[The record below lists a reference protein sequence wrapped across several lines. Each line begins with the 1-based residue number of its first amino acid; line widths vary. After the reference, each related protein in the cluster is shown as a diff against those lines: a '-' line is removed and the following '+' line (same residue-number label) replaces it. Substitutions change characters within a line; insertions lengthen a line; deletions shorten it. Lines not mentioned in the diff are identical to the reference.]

1 VYWIEEYEILKEEM
15 GKEAYIT
22 EKLLKMSED
31 ALLIKLADMVYNSY
45 DQPGE
50 KALNR
55 MYKNVCE
62 LLLKRELNDKCRE
75 LANLVI
81 LA

>member
-1 VYWIEEYEILKEEM
+1 M

-22 EKLLKMSED
+22 EKLLTMSEE

-45 DQPGE
+45 DQPAE

-55 MYKNVCE
+55 TKLDPSIHKFILSV
-62 LLLKRELNDKCRE
+62 LRIVLRLPPHPAKRPP
-75 LANLVI
+75 VWV
-81 LA
+81 